1 MYSNKSK
8 TIVIGQNMC
17 DNGFI
22 VFKSIL
28 FRTHSDASQR
38 RSDRPRG
45 VATRQGGGSIEPI
58 EPPLVT
64 GLVKFVLTN

>member
-1 MYSNKSK
+1 
-8 TIVIGQNMC
+8 MC

-64 GLVKFVLTN
+64 GLFHFKRMLNSAFITCLAELV